1 MPWMVSCSLPS
12 IMASCAQLYPSA
24 RRRMTAG
31 ARATVVVTHVL
42 PLPETLA
49 SEREKSGMT
58 LS

>member
-1 MPWMVSCSLPS
+1 MVSCSLPS